1 MTDEEKRKIP
11 TIKGALERLRVEQA
25 KEEIQ
30 RQPLVQA
37 VEPDAAL
44 ARRIYGAVE
53 KPDLGSYSVPTVE
66 KEEKED
72 HPKASEKKEESAP
85 AMSEEFVEPVAATS
99 YTKLPAQS
107 VSPAFDSAYAARR
120 AELDAALANGPLFGG
135 QTGAVGEAVQQRAM
149 EQGLYPDVAPVPGT
163 EAGLYPQVAQAPV
176 QEPVAE
182 NTAVGA
188 KAKAAA
194 MQNGLYGEDTGQ
206 VGERA
211 AQRAMSEGLFPSGSV
226 PAEQEA
232 ASAQGPAT
240 KGNWDDV
247 FAPQQQRL
255 AEIEGERDQLLELDA
270 EMARRE
276 DARRRIVALG
286 DAFSSFANL
295 IGTAHGAENQRQTY
309 ASPLIDESIEGAR
322 KLRVARMQQIRKNID
337 DQRDALNEL
346 YLKNDPNYLPNK
358 LQQQRIDNT
367 TANRDLQYYKADLT
381 AANQAATQQL
391 NREKLERLQ
400 ANDEWSHG
408 FKEHQQEVKE
418 KNDAA
423 KIAQGWSRI
432 NLSNRKYEDQKNG
445 VTGSGSGS
453 GKSKWKPGANY
464 SAFKTEVAA
473 KAGYDN
479 WEEFVA
485 NAPADPGVRK
495 FITNVEDATS
505 STSKQEGVLNAY
517 AEQYAPEFFNKY
529 YLKEEK
535 QTSGTTSNG
544 KKANPMGPAP
554 KKKKANPMN

>member
-11 TIKGALERLRVEQA
+11 TIKAAMERLRVEEA
-25 KEEIQ
+25 KEAQ

-53 KPDLGSYSVPTVE
+53 RPDLERYAVPTAE

-72 HPKASEKKEESAP
+72 HPKPSGAP
-85 AMSEEFVEPVAATS
+85 AASEEFVGPVAATS
-99 YTKLPAQS
+99 YTKLPVQS
-107 VSPAFDSAYAARR
+107 VSPAFDAAYATRR

-149 EQGLYPDVAPVPGT
+149 ERGLYPESVPVQ
-163 EAGLYPQVAQAPV
+163 EQVVPQVAQAPL

-194 MQNGLYGEDTGQ
+194 MENGLYGEDTGE
-206 VGERA
+206 VGEKA
-211 AQRAMSEGLFPSGSV
+211 KQRAMSEGLFPSGEV
-226 PAEQEA
+226 PVEQEA
-232 ASAQGPAT
+232 APAQAVQ
-240 KGNWDDV
+240 GNWDDAFV
-247 FAPQQQRL
+247 PQKQRL
-255 AEIEGERDQLLELDA
+255 ADLEGESQQMLELDA

-286 DAFSSFANL
+286 DAFASFANL

-346 YLKNDPNYLPNK
+346 YIKNDPNYLPNR
-358 LQQQRIDNT
+358 QAQQRIDNA

-464 SAFKTEVAA
+464 NAFKTEVAKRA
-473 KAGYDN
+473 DYN
-479 WEEFVA
+479 SWEEFVR
-485 NAPADPGVRK
+485 NAPSDAEVRR
-495 FITNVEDATS
+495 FINNVEDATS

-517 AEQYAPEFFNKY
+517 AEQYAPDFFDKY
-529 YLKEEK
+529 YVKEEK

-544 KKANPMGPAP
+544 KKANPMGPVP